1 MTSTIAVISA
11 RVVCQAV
18 QLDDGRTIAI
28 ELADPLRQFA
38 IVKRDGDDIEIL
50 AMREDEIVAVED
62 ARRLAQRIE
71 AEAVQGSTLQ

>member
-28 ELADPLRQFA
+28 ELANPLRQFA
-38 IVKRDGDDIEIL
+38 IVKRDGDDVEIL
-50 AMREDEIVAVED
+50 AMREDQTVAIEE
-62 ARRLAQRIE
+62 AERLVKRIE
-71 AEAVQGSTLQ
+71 TANAQGSTLQ